1 MKRPPTPTGKA
12 RRGFS
17 KLLRSHHAFLLLIQP
32 FGLVQLFT
40 APVPHIGS
48 KARGTHPASPHP
60 DFIFRFTVSGFLS
73 FFHLY
78 LTTSSALMSTRP
90 SPVGWAFNAFSKN
103 FFRARGVAPLKK
115 LLCCVS
121 FAALTPLHLKK
132 LSPAL
137 CSCGFCSLHK
147 VSKDK

>member
-1 MKRPPTPTGKA
+1 MIRSKLKTPPNPLLEEGA
-12 RRGFS
+12 LASYRISHPSGFS
-17 KLLRSHHAFLLLIQP
+17 ALSGSSRLRSVRIPKPALPDPLHLRPDSVFRLAFL
-32 FGLVQLFT
+32 
-40 APVPHIGS
+40 A
-48 KARGTHPASPHP
+48 
-60 DFIFRFTVSGFLS
+60 FLS